1 MAKEKKNTLL
11 GLKNLLPQLSQQ
23 RGWQEQL
30 ELHSVFVAWENLLDI
45 EITAHCKPLKIVKK
59 VLWAE
64 VENSAW
70 LQQFQYQSAFIL
82 KSLNQS
88 LDTTKLKGIRFYVAE
103 KEFEEEKKEAPL
115 RYVPP
120 PAQELAD
127 MEEQVSSIVDKDSRE
142 ALLRFWYLSK
152 ACKRG

>member
-1 MAKEKKNTLL
+1 MVKKKKNTLQ
-11 GLKNLLPQLSQQ
+11 GLANLLPQLSQQ
-23 RGWQEQL
+23 RGWKEQL
-30 ELHSVFVAWENLLDI
+30 ELHSVFLHWEELLDR

-59 VLWAE
+59 VLWVEA
-64 VENSAW
+64 ENSAW
-70 LQQFQYQSAFIL
+70 LQQFQYQSAFL
-82 KSLNQS
+82 LQTLNQS
-88 LDTTKLKGIRFYVAE
+88 LGTTKLKGIRFYMAE

-127 MEEQVSSIVDKDSRE
+127 FENQVSSIGDEESRE
-142 ALLRFWYLSK
+142 ALLRFWYLCK

>member
-11 GLKNLLPQLSQQ
+11 DLRNLLPQLSQQ

-30 ELHSVFVAWENLLDI
+30 ELHSVFLAWENLLDR
-45 EITAHCKPLKIVKK
+45 EVTAHCKPLKIVKK

-70 LQQFQYQSAFIL
+70 LQQFQYQSAFLL
-82 KSLNQS
+82 KCLNQS

-103 KEFEEEKKEAPL
+103 KEFEEKKKEAPL

-127 MEEQVSSIVDKDSRE
+127 FEEQVSSIVDKDSRE

>member
-1 MAKEKKNTLL
+1 MVKKKKNTLQ
-11 GLKNLLPQLSQQ
+11 GLVNLLPQLSQQ
-23 RGWQEQL
+23 RGWKEQL
-30 ELHSVFVAWENLLDI
+30 ELHSVFLDWEELLDK

-59 VLWAE
+59 VLWVEA
-64 VENSAW
+64 ENSAW
-70 LQQFQYQSAFIL
+70 LQQFQYQSAFL
-82 KSLNQS
+82 LQTLNQS
-88 LDTTKLKGIRFYVAE
+88 LATTKLKGIRFYVAE

-127 MEEQVSSIVDKDSRE
+127 FEKQVSSIADKESRE